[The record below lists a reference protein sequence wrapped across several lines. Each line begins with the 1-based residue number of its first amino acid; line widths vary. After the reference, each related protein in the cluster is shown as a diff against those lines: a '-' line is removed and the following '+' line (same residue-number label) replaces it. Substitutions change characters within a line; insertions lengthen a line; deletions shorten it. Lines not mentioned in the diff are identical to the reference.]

1 MVLGPYQVAP
11 QGLDYR
17 AGITLRFGEQGPEF
31 TPSYP
36 PERARGRGRGRAW
49 YRGDCHLHT
58 VHSDGRRLPAIG
70 NSDAYS
76 VPQVIGSPHNVVLA
90 EDLTR
95 DDGLGGIRAGRCWI
109 AESASVQLEFTATG
123 HGSQAGIGERLTV
136 PADAPVDVGSSSPEC
151 RAAPSGSS
159 RTRGSCTSRWPPSP
173 TRSS

>member
-1 MVLGPYQVAP
+1 MRQGGGPVVPAHPYRPHVAC
-11 QGLDYR
+11 QW
-17 AGITLRFGEQGPEF
+17 RFGYQDADAVEVWNGPWTYDDESALDTWDAGF
-31 TPSYP
+31 AEALRHDRP
-36 PERARGRGRGRAW
+36 W
-49 YRGDCHLHT
+49 
-58 VHSDGRRLPAIG
+58 LPAIG